1 MRFFNSLVILA
12 LVGFTFSG
20 FSQDYKKTG
29 GLARLTS
36 MGSNIYV
43 SDPFFVTI
51 NPAWNSEYDNFLMGD
66 LGSNPGAPFS
76 AGGNGQYISANFR
89 LNRQWTI
96 GGLLTR
102 NDFNGFSIALLDPG
116 TNNTLGLTFPGV
128 VQQVNNIV
136 GSGVVVP
143 MDNNVEL
150 IGTFSFGN
158 SSVGLGIAYASTSN
172 DFTPDNGNGGYEGSA
187 SQIGM
192 NLGLLANV
200 SSSFLLDVGASIVFP
215 KAKYALDQTPETNA
229 DQTII
234 LANGRVFWKQSSK
247 FTIVPVI
254 SFATASGSFETAG
267 TSYDL
272 NSFTSISAGLGV
284 NYTVGDFLFAGGLLY
299 STNSATTPA
308 DTSTN
313 PDTPELTST
322 ATSFPIWNIGMEWNM
337 LEWLVARLGYVAVTG
352 SQTIET
358 AGGGND
364 VDQYVQT
371 YFLPA
376 TRGFTVGVGFRFG
389 DFSLDATVNE
399 DVLRQGFNNIGGGG
413 STFAYLSTS
422 YALP

>member
-1 MRFFNSLVILA
+1 MKLFNSLVILA
-12 LVGFTFSG
+12 LVGLTFNG

-36 MGSNIYV
+36 MGANVYV
-43 SDPFFVTI
+43 ADPFFVTI

-76 AGGNGQYISANFR
+76 SGGNGQYISANFR
-89 LNRQWTI
+89 LDRHWTV
-96 GGLLTR
+96 GGILTR

-116 TNNTLGLTFPGV
+116 TNNTLGLGFPGV
-128 VQQVNNIV
+128 VSTVNNIV
-136 GSGVVVP
+136 GSNSVVP

-158 SSVGLGIAYASTSN
+158 SSVGLGVAYASTSN
-172 DFTPDNGNGGYEGSA
+172 DFTPDNGPGYMGSA
-187 SQIGM
+187 SQIGL
-192 NLGLLANV
+192 NLGLLSAV
-200 SSSFLLDVGASIVFP
+200 SSSFTLDLGASLVLP
-215 KAKYALDQTPETNA
+215 KAEFDQDDVPVTNA

-234 LANGRVFWKQSSK
+234 FANARAFWKQSSK
-247 FTIVPVI
+247 FTIVPVVA
-254 SFATASGSFETAG
+254 FATATGSFETAG
-267 TSYDL
+267 NSYDL

-284 NYTVGDFLFAGGLLY
+284 NYTVGDFLLAGGLMF
-299 STNSATTPA
+299 STNAITTPE
-308 DTSTN
+308 DTSTT
-313 PDTPELTST
+313 PDTPELTTT

-337 LEWLVARLGYVAVTG
+337 LDWFVARLGYIAVTG
-352 SQTIET
+352 SQTTET
-358 AGGGND
+358 AGGGNN
-364 VDQYVQT
+364 VDEYVQT

-376 TRGFTVGVGFRFG
+376 SRGFTVGVGFRLG